1 MIMYLMINKATYNIV
16 TRYTLL
22 KKLLGFT
29 LNSNSDSAQ
38 IVNLFEGIPFLF
50 RELLE
55 ACGIIVIV
63 NKNEAYRQCNC
74 NGIVCGGL
82 GTCPKEIF
90 KIRYSEIAFCCK
102 FDHINLLSDRL
113 FST

>member
-1 MIMYLMINKATYNIV
+1 M
-16 TRYTLL
+16 
-22 KKLLGFT
+22 
-29 LNSNSDSAQ
+29 
-38 IVNLFEGIPFLF
+38 NLFEGIPFLF
-50 RELLE
+50 REFLE

-74 NGIVCGGL
+74 NCIVCRGSGDMA
-82 GTCPKEIF
+82 KEIF